1 MRDRSQLLTDLQN
14 LVKRLEADLQKR
26 VQALE
31 VPEVGKKLRADYD
44 EAKAADRT
52 AQTFTQWVTDQQTQV
67 ALSTQA
73 TATLA
78 RFLENNGL
86 VSPG

>member
-44 EAKAADRT
+44 EAKTADRT

-67 ALSTQA
+67 AVAWVLSA
-73 TATLA
+73 TFA